1 MSVES
6 NSLNFYDKTKLTD
19 QQKQAVTEIKRTE
32 ARILRR
38 ITKLRQLYNREAL
51 SNGEEATD
59 RERWLNIAHNQYQLA
74 TMSLERAIV
83 NPPERAE

>member
-59 RERWLNIAHNQYQLA
+59 RERWLNIAYNQYQIA